1 MALTATQKKL
11 IVSMDKDAKRIVK
24 QGGDEAL
31 LMSLAHKMYQIKDIM
46 NSSSEGELNFYCQRY
61 EGFYQYMK
69 LLEKLAVASSQG
81 AFNDIIN

>member
-1 MALTATQKKL
+1 MALTTTQKEL
-11 IVSMDKDAKRIVK
+11 IVLMDKDAKRTVK
-24 QGGDEAL
+24 QGGDGAI
-31 LMSLAHKMYQIKDIM
+31 LMSLAHKMHQIKDIM